1 MNRTNTPTPDVDAD
15 VDVRDPVMLSTP
27 TTSSSERG
35 LSRRRLLGAAGAAAV
50 AAGVAGVAGL
60 NRRNGTNADAAASPS
75 DTGAVSFYGL
85 HQAGIATPAQDR
97 LHFAAF
103 DVTTTSRDRLIRM
116 LQEWTD
122 AAAKMTQGLPVGEF
136 GAVDGSR
143 HAPPDDTGEAL
154 GLSASQLTIT
164 IGFGP
169 SLFETAAGVDRFG
182 IAARRP
188 PSLAELPLFP
198 KDNLS
203 PTRSGGDLC
212 VQACADD
219 PQVAVHAVRNLAR
232 IAFGTATVRWS
243 QLGFGRTSST
253 SIAQTTPRNLF
264 GFKDGTANLKA
275 EDPALLD
282 QHVWVP
288 AGAEASTAWLAGGS
302 YLVARRISMRIETWD
317 RTSLAEQEVLIG
329 RTKSDGAPLSGGSE
343 FTAPD
348 FEAVGAREE
357 PLIHGGSHMRLA
369 HPSANN
375 GVRILR
381 RGYNF
386 TDGSDGLGRLDAGLF
401 FIAFVRDPATHYI
414 PMQSQLSKSDTLME
428 YLQHTG
434 SALFAV
440 PPGVKSPGGF
450 LGAALFT

>member
-1 MNRTNTPTPDVDAD
+1 MNDTETPAPDLEISDHATL
-15 VDVRDPVMLSTP
+15 RAP
-27 TTSSSERG
+27 TTLPSERRG
-35 LSRRRLLGAAGAAAV
+35 LSRRRLLGAVGVGVAAV
-50 AAGVAGVAGL
+50 AAGATAL
-60 NRRNGTNADAAASPS
+60 SRRHRPVTDEASSSS
-75 DTGAVSFYGL
+75 DSGSVSFFGT

-103 DVTTTSRDRLIRM
+103 DVTTMSRDRLIRL

-122 AAAKMTQGLPVGEF
+122 AAAMMTRGLPVGEF
-136 GAVDGSR
+136 GAVDGSPL
-143 HAPPDDTGEAL
+143 APPDDTGEAL
-154 GLSASQLTIT
+154 GLSASRLTIT

-188 PSLAELPLFP
+188 PSLTELPLFP

-203 PTRSGGDLC
+203 PARSGGDLC
-212 VQACADD
+212 IQACADD

-253 SIAQTTPRNLF
+253 STTQTTPRNLF

-275 EDPALLD
+275 EDPSSLD
-282 QHVWVP
+282 EHVWVP
-288 AGAEASTAWLAGGS
+288 SSPPDANDGWLAGGS

-317 RTSLAEQEVLIG
+317 RTSLAEQEALIG
-329 RTKSDGAPLSGGSE
+329 RTKGDGAPLSGGTE
-343 FTAPD
+343 FTVPD
-348 FEAVGAREE
+348 FQATGARDE
-357 PLIHGGSHMRLA
+357 PLVPGGSHMRLA

-401 FIAFVRDPATHYI
+401 FIAFVQDPATHYI
-414 PMQSQLSKSDTLME
+414 PMQLQLSKNDTLME

-440 PPGVKSPGGF
+440 PPGVAYPGGF
-450 LGAALFT
+450 LGEALFT

>member
-1 MNRTNTPTPDVDAD
+1 MNDTQTKAPDVEASDQATLSA
-15 VDVRDPVMLSTP
+15 RTIISTP
-27 TTSSSERG
+27 QPRV
-35 LSRRRLLGAAGAAAV
+35 SRRRLLGAAGVGVAAV
-50 AAGVAGVAGL
+50 AAGAAAFS
-60 NRRNGTNADAAASPS
+60 RRNATGTGPAASLT
-75 DTGAVSFYGL
+75 DTGAVPFFGV

-103 DVTTTSRDRLIRM
+103 DVTTTSRDRLIRL
-116 LQEWTD
+116 LQQWTD
-122 AAAKMTQGLPVGEF
+122 AAAKMTQGLPVGAF
-136 GAVDGSR
+136 GAVDGSPL
-143 HAPPDDTGEAL
+143 APPDDTGEAL
-154 GLSASQLTIT
+154 GLSASRLTIT
-164 IGFGP
+164 IGFAP

-182 IAARRP
+182 IAASRP

-203 PTRSGGDLC
+203 PARSGGDLC

-253 SIAQTTPRNLF
+253 STSQTTPRNLF

-282 QHVWVP
+282 EHVWVP
-288 AGAEASTAWLAGGS
+288 SSTPDSKHGWLAGGS

-317 RTSLAEQEVLIG
+317 RTSLTEQERLIG
-329 RTKSDGAPLSGGSE
+329 RTKGDGAPLSGGTE
-343 FTAPD
+343 FTVPD
-348 FEAVGAREE
+348 FESTGARDE
-357 PLIHGGSHMRLA
+357 PLIAVGSHMRLA
-369 HPSANN
+369 HPSSNN
-375 GVRILR
+375 GMRILR

-414 PMQSQLSKSDTLME
+414 PMQLQLSKNDTLME

-440 PPGVKSPGGF
+440 PPGVASPGGF
-450 LGAALFT
+450 LGETLFA